1 MAGLIRFC
9 FGIALSAFF
18 SSLVTAGN
26 PEVVNLSIPGLQRG
40 TSGEVVFA
48 GARIGDA
55 NAVLFFT
62 PGITARDV
70 TKIDANQIKATI
82 EVSAD
87 VKPDLHPFRIVT
99 DTGISNIRLFGVTDL
114 PVVAEVEPNSD
125 FASPQPIPMNCTV
138 QGVVQVEDVDY
149 FVVDLK
155 KGETMHVELEGLR
168 HSYMYNFFDPYIAI
182 YDEKR
187 FEIAASDDSIFLQ
200 QDCLA
205 AITAPEDGKYIIEVR
220 ESSFG
225 GNDSCKY
232 QLHVGHFRRPIAILP
247 SGGPPGQPLTA
258 KCIDVLGNEWEETF
272 TVSDTPKEAYPIW
285 SESNGLHSP
294 SPNWIRVN
302 DLTNVL
308 EQEPNNDPNT
318 IDSVHSIPAAFN
330 GVLQS
335 KGDRDFFVFK
345 AKKDQQIEVRV
356 HARSPLRS
364 QVDPVLQIW
373 KVGGGV
379 LAGNDDSGG
388 PDSYLAF
395 KIPEDGN
402 YAICVYEH
410 LGNFG
415 KHFVYRAEVTL
426 PTPSVEPTVVEQER
440 YVSQVVNVPRGARMA
455 VEVNIARRNIG
466 GNALLEA
473 IDLPPGMTHAETIC
487 SADQAKVTM
496 LFRGEEAATNAGK
509 FVDFTATIEPS
520 AEQKIIGRLRQRT
533 QLVRGQNNVDVWGVT
548 RDQLAVALI
557 DPAPFDIE
565 VVQPQVPLVRNGSLA
580 LTVNIN
586 RKEGFDKPVTVS
598 MLGPPPGI
606 GAAAFTI
613 PGDQSTGLMQLTA
626 NGGAPI
632 REWPLVL
639 MASTDV
645 GYGPIQVAS
654 EFFKLSVTEPLFEF
668 QFAKTMAE
676 QGKPV
681 DVVVGVKLKRQVE
694 GEVELEILGLPPGT
708 TATTPKQQVPVD
720 AERLAF
726 TIDVPAD
733 ARPGNYKTIVFR
745 GTVTSPL
752 GVITQVNGNAEMQ
765 IDVPI
770 VATTPSPTPAT
781 ATETPPTTTEKPLTR
796 LEQLRQ
802 QRGK

>member
-1 MAGLIRFC
+1 
-9 FGIALSAFF
+9 
-18 SSLVTAGN
+18 
-26 PEVVNLSIPGLQRG
+26 
-40 TSGEVVFA
+40 
-48 GARIGDA
+48 
-55 NAVLFFT
+55 
-62 PGITARDV
+62 
-70 TKIDANQIKATI
+70 
-82 EVSAD
+82 
-87 VKPDLHPFRIVT
+87 
-99 DTGISNIRLFGVTDL
+99 
-114 PVVAEVEPNSD
+114 
-125 FASPQPIPMNCTV
+125 
-138 QGVVQVEDVDY
+138 
-149 FVVDLK
+149 
-155 KGETMHVELEGLR
+155 
-168 HSYMYNFFDPYIAI
+168 
-182 YDEKR
+182 
-187 FEIAASDDSIFLQ
+187 
-200 QDCLA
+200 
-205 AITAPEDGKYIIEVR
+205 
-220 ESSFG
+220 
-225 GNDSCKY
+225 
-232 QLHVGHFRRPIAILP
+232 
-247 SGGPPGQPLTA
+247 
-258 KCIDVLGNEWEETF
+258 
-272 TVSDTPKEAYPIW
+272 
-285 SESNGLHSP
+285 
-294 SPNWIRVN
+294 
-302 DLTNVL
+302 
-308 EQEPNNDPNT
+308 
-318 IDSVHSIPAAFN
+318 
-330 GVLQS
+330 
-335 KGDRDFFVFK
+335 
-345 AKKDQQIEVRV
+345 
-356 HARSPLRS
+356 
-364 QVDPVLQIW
+364 
-373 KVGGGV
+373 
-379 LAGNDDSGG
+379 
-388 PDSYLAF
+388 
-395 KIPEDGN
+395 
-402 YAICVYEH
+402 
-410 LGNFG
+410 
-415 KHFVYRAEVTL
+415 
-426 PTPSVEPTVVEQER
+426 
-440 YVSQVVNVPRGARMA
+440 MA

-654 EFFKLSVTEPLFEF
+654 EFFKVSVTEPLFEF

-733 ARPGNYKTIVFR
+733 TRPGNYKTIVFR